1 MTSRRGL
8 TRRRRAAAPRTTK
21 LLPRVLGL
29 ALGCLLGGASLV
41 AAQTAQDP
49 SEVVLV
55 FDVSD
60 SILESDEGTNVEFAT
75 ALEDI
80 ADRVEAIAADLT
92 VGNATVSFVAF
103 GRTAR
108 PYPAG
113 CQRLVLHADP
123 AAVTRFEA
131 CLREIATEYRA
142 GRNAPVKERINT
154 AGTDHVAALA
164 EAADLLPDGSSR
176 SAVIFFTDGEHDPP
190 GTSRDGEN
198 VVAKVRP
205 AFEGRT
211 PLAILPVGLG
221 AGAGAFESDLRAIY
235 DAFLRDMQPC
245 EGRATF
251 AWPEVVFPSGDEAG
265 AAVALALQEVTC
277 SFTVAP
283 SAPPEPTPTG
293 PPAGA
298 PIGVRV
304 LAGNESLTIQWLPPS
319 AGEVVDYL
327 VRCRPATGGD
337 WIESSE
343 GVSTS
348 TEAVIDGLEPGVAY
362 DCEVAATDGTTT
374 GPYAPAPAPT
384 IVLGIPGV
392 PGQPRAEPLDAAARL
407 SVDPVRGVPVE
418 QYVFECTN
426 AVGRTVRGAGPEPT
440 VVVTG
445 LVNGEAYQ
453 CVAHTRNQIGR
464 SAPSAA
470 SASFTP
476 CGGLFECNPWALWVV
491 SGLVLAALIG
501 ALLLAARAYVKR
513 NRIWVTAQVD
523 GGANRS
529 LGWGHEHGLGLDR
542 DDAGWSASSRPLDT
556 APIRIRYQGKNR
568 FLVQSAAGTRDVHQG
583 DPAPVRE
590 GTGDIHQ
597 LTIRLYP
604 KQPRELTST
613 PRPPDDARGS
623 ALSARLDGG
632 VADSTPDSTP
642 DDTAAPS

>member
-1 MTSRRGL
+1 MTSHRRA
-8 TRRRRAAAPRTTK
+8 TRERRAADRGTTASIALV
-21 LLPRVLGL
+21 LLL
-29 ALGCLLGGASLV
+29 ALGCLLGGVTGV

-60 SILESDEGTNVEFAT
+60 SILESDDGTNVEFAT
-75 ALEDI
+75 ALEGI
-80 ADRVEAIAADLT
+80 ADRVEAIAADLS

-113 CQRLVLHADP
+113 CQRLALHEDP
-123 AAVTRFEA
+123 AAVARFEA

-176 SAVIFFTDGEHDPP
+176 SAVIFFTDGQHDPP
-190 GTSRDGEN
+190 GTSRDDEN
-198 VVAKVRP
+198 VVARVRP

-221 AGAGAFESDLRAIY
+221 AGAGAFESELTAIY
-235 DAFLRDMQPC
+235 EAFFRDMAPC

-251 AWPEVVFPSGDEAG
+251 AWPEVVFPSGDQAG

-283 SAPPEPTPTG
+283 TTPPISTPTPTA
-293 PPAGA
+293 PPADA

-319 AGEVVDYL
+319 SGEVVDYL
-327 VRCRPATGGD
+327 VRCRPAAGGD
-337 WIESSE
+337 WIESGE

-348 TEAVIDGLEPGVAY
+348 TETVIDGLEPGVAY
-362 DCEVAATDGTTT
+362 DCEVAATDGTST
-374 GPYAPAPAPT
+374 GPYAPSPAST

-407 SVDPVRGVPVE
+407 SVEPVGGVPVE
-418 QYVFECTN
+418 QYVFECTSG
-426 AVGRTVRGAGPEPT
+426 AGQAARGAGPDPN

-445 LVNGEAYQ
+445 LVNGETYQ
-453 CVAHTRNQIGR
+453 CVAHTENRIGR
-464 SAPSAA
+464 SASSAA
-470 SASFTP
+470 SASFAP
-476 CGGLFECNPWALWVV
+476 CAGLFGCNPWAMPVLSV
-491 SGLVLAALIG
+491 LVI
-501 ALLLAARAYVKR
+501 ALLLGAVLIAGRLYANR
-513 NRIWVTAQVD
+513 TRIWVTAQID

-542 DDAGWSASSRPLDT
+542 DDEGWFASSRPLDS
-556 APIRIRYQGKNR
+556 APIRIKYKGKNR
-568 FLVQSAAGTRDVHQG
+568 FLVQSAVGIRDVHQG
-583 DPAPVRE
+583 DPAPVRV
-590 GTGDIHQ
+590 GAGDVHQ

-604 KQPRELTST
+604 KQPREVTAT
-613 PRPPDDARGS
+613 PGAPDQARGN
-623 ALSARLDGG
+623 ALAARLDGG
-632 VADSTPDSTP
+632 DADSTPE
-642 DDTAAPS
+642 DDRPASA